1 MPFGVTFTIIPDNY
15 DTVYINGYM
24 YYRVGNLFLEYN
36 QAGYQLV
43 HYPERYYAYDDGY
56 INGGFSF
63 EFSIN

>member
-24 YYRVGNLFLEYN
+24 YYRVGNLFLEYTPS
-36 QAGYQLV
+36 GYQLV
-43 HYPERYYAYDDGY
+43 HYPERYYAYDDRY